1 MKRDFDS
8 WFSNFRNTLATY
20 DYYVDFK
27 KVINNVDKVKVELN
41 ILNTLIGSKN
51 IESEFEDIVREYP
64 QVLKCI
70 PILIAC
76 RAYEIYILDGDTTY
90 IYNFKKQNYGIEKYK
105 EFMRK
110 TGLFGMLE
118 NHLISS
124 LVDYTY
130 GVEAG
135 LDSNARKN
143 RTGST
148 METLVESFIQN
159 AGFVKDISYFTQM
172 FASTIREKWNI
183 DIPDF
188 KVDNADKK
196 IDFVVKTNNSIYAIE
211 VNFYSSGGSKLN
223 ETARSYKQ
231 IALETANINGFVFVW
246 ITDGYGWKTAKNN
259 LRETFNVLDNIYSIH
274 DLENGLITALF
285 K

>member
-1 MKRDFDS
+1 MKRDFDN

-51 IESEFEDIVREYP
+51 IESDFENIVREYP

-76 RAYEIYILDGDTTY
+76 RAYEIYILDGDMTY
-90 IYNFKKQNYGIEKYK
+90 IYNFKKQNYSIEKYK

-143 RTGST
+143 RTGDS
-148 METLVESFIQN
+148 METLVETFIQN

-188 KVDNADKK
+188 KVDDADKK
-196 IDFVVKTNNSIYAIE
+196 IDFVVKTKNSIYGIE

-231 IALETANINGFVFVW
+231 IALETANIPGFIFVW
-246 ITDGYGWKTAKNN
+246 ITDGHGWKKAKNN

-274 DLENGLITALF
+274 DLESGLITTLF